1 MLRKLFA
8 LVCVLSLSACGL
20 KGSLYMPDKTPV
32 PAPMSTPSAQSPTA
46 SDTTTP

>member
-20 KGSLYMPDKTPV
+20 KGALYMPDKSPV
-32 PAPMSTPSAQSPTA
+32 PAPMSTPASQAQDSETTA
-46 SDTTTP
+46 P

>member
-20 KGSLYMPDKTPV
+20 KGSLYLPEKNPT
-32 PAPMSTPSAQSPTA
+32 PAPMSTPSAQVQAADTA
-46 SDTTTP
+46 AP

>member
-20 KGSLYMPDKTPV
+20 KGSLYLPEKNPT
-32 PAPMSTPSAQSPTA
+32 PAPMSTPSTQVQAPANTA
-46 SDTTTP
+46 AP